1 MKKNKLLVEEQM
13 LSFSRRAILL
23 GGIQL
28 GILGLVVNHLYKI
41 QISDAKK
48 YSLLSDSNRFNF
60 SLIPSSRGSI
70 YDREG
75 RILATNT
82 GTFDVEVIPER
93 LNDLQKTLYDLS
105 KLIPLNENEIKSVLN
120 ISKKQKSFIPI
131 IIKSNID
138 RQTISKIA
146 ISIPHLPGINIQKNE
161 RRI

>member
-13 LSFSRRAILL
+13 ISFSRRAILL

-28 GILGLVVNHLYKI
+28 GLIGLVVNHLYKI
-41 QISDAKK
+41 QVRDAKK

-93 LNDLQKTLYDLS
+93 LKD
-105 KLIPLNENEIKSVLN
+105 
-120 ISKKQKSFIPI
+120 
-131 IIKSNID
+131 
-138 RQTISKIA
+138 
-146 ISIPHLPGINIQKNE
+146 IQKAH
-161 RRI
+161 